1 MKITSSVKPLTI
13 FVKKLHRRCWK
24 PLIIFVKSSI
34 FDAWQGF
41 NYTSTKSCP
50 SICLYS
56 YMSIISWHDN
66 PFSKLFGFWI
76 PNGFTF
82 SITFLVVTHYL
93 NYTQFLENNFLLR
106 IFSPCPP
113 NSSFFAQ
120 VRRFRSWSDK
130 YISIEVQICLFF
142 FIQSML
148 GSDQKYWRI
157 FTADTE
163 NNRLSV
169 WCWWKLRK
177 SDNNSIDEGQNG
189 GLLQE
194 KCTKS
199 NKY

>member
-1 MKITSSVKPLTI
+1 MLEAVNY
-13 FVKKLHRRCWK
+13 
-24 PLIIFVKSSI
+24 FVKSSI
-34 FDAWQGF
+34 FDVWQGL

-50 SICLYS
+50 SICLCS

-66 PFSKLFGFWI
+66 PFSKLFVFWI

-82 SITFLVVTHYL
+82 SITFLVVTHSL
-93 NYTQFLENNFLLR
+93 NYTQFLENNSLLR

-120 VRRFRSWSDK
+120 FRRFRSWSDK

-157 FTADTE
+157 FTADIE

-169 WCWWKLRK
+169 WCWW
-177 SDNNSIDEGQNG
+177 EVAW
-189 GLLQE
+189 E
-194 KCTKS
+194 W
-199 NKY
+199 